1 VPIGRVLTSLLDTL
15 TGRAISTLKKVA
27 ECALSKTQMGVNGR
41 GLGGICKSFMLL
53 QTKLR
58 DSAFSKRE
66 GLHM

>member
-1 VPIGRVLTSLLDTL
+1 VLVGRVLTYLLDTL
-15 TGRAISTLKKVA
+15 TGRAISTLRKVA
-27 ECALSKTQMGVNGR
+27 GSALFRMQMDVNGR

>member
-1 VPIGRVLTSLLDTL
+1 LDIL

-27 ECALSKTQMGVNGR
+27 ESALSKMQMGVNGK
-41 GLGGICKSFMLL
+41 GLGGIYKSFMLL

-58 DSAFSKRE
+58 DSTFSKRE